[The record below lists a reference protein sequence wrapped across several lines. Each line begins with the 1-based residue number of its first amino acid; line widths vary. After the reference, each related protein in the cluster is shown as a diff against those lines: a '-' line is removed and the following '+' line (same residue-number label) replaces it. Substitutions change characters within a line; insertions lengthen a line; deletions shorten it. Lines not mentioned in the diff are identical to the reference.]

1 MRFGALLGAV
11 STALSQ
17 EPACASDAVLFAS
30 IVGGQGVSEGKNRV
44 GGEGRFGAADEV
56 YVGGFNVVGVEETH
70 DARDHHAPVSAL
82 GYCGRC

>member
-1 MRFGALLGAV
+1 
-11 STALSQ
+11 
-17 EPACASDAVLFAS
+17 VL
-30 IVGGQGVSEGKNRV
+30 EGKNRV